1 MTDTPDSPVIPWR
14 HHVALT
20 VLLGCALLMAAR
32 ATDLTMNH
40 REFLQQEGDA
50 RMLRVMEIPASRG
63 TLRDRHGALLA
74 VSTPVK
80 SVWAQPA
87 ELAAARDRWPEL
99 GRELGVTLEHIRDR
113 VAGAREREFVYLRR
127 HVEPGVA
134 ARVAALEIP
143 GVAMEREYRRF
154 YPAGEVAAHVVGF
167 TDVDGVGREG
177 MELALDERLQGRAG
191 SKRVIRDRL
200 GRTVENVE
208 SVRVPVPGE
217 DVHLSIDLRIQYL
230 AYRAL
235 KAAKQRYRAAG
246 GSVVVLD
253 VTSGEV
259 LAMVNQPFYNPNKGS
274 DRVGARVRNRAVTD
288 LFEPGSTIKPFTV
301 LAGLISGEFKPRSTI
316 DTSPGLLRVGRYTVR
331 DHRDYGVI
339 DLQTVMAKSS
349 NVGASRIALT
359 VAPETLWRVYDGLG
373 FGLSSASGF
382 PGEADGILTDYMR
395 WGDIHRVTLSYGYGL
410 SVSALQLARAYA
422 VLGADGVL
430 PPVTFERSAGDGGG
444 QQVVDGRYVRQVRA
458 MMESVL
464 DEGGTGGRGR
474 VPGYRVAGKTGTV
487 KKSVVGGYAEDRY
500 MALFAGMAPASA
512 PRIVVLAVMDEP
524 RSEDYYGG
532 QVAAPLFAEV
542 MGGALRTLGV
552 APDDLAPAS
561 RQFIANLEPP
571 AHGAP

>member
-1 MTDTPDSPVIPWR
+1 MTDTPPSPVIPWR
-14 HHVALT
+14 HHLALA
-20 VLLGCALLMAAR
+20 VLLGGALLMAAR
-32 ATDLTMNH
+32 AADLTMNH

-50 RMLRVMEIPASRG
+50 RMLRVVEIPATRG

-80 SVWAQPA
+80 SVWARPA

-99 GRELGVTLEHIRDR
+99 GRELGVGVEHIRDR
-113 VAGAREREFVYLRR
+113 VAGARGREFVYLRR
-127 HVEPGVA
+127 HVEPDVA
-134 ARVAALEIP
+134 TRVAALGVP

-177 MELALDERLQGRAG
+177 MELALDERLQGRVG

-208 SVRVPVPGE
+208 SVRAPVPGE
-217 DVHLSIDLRIQYL
+217 DVRLSIDLRIQYL

-235 KAAKQRYRAAG
+235 KAAKQRYRAQG

-253 VTSGEV
+253 VASGEV

-301 LAGLISGEFKPRSTI
+301 LAGLASGEFEPRSTV
-316 DTSPGLLRVGRYTVR
+316 DTSPGLLRVGRHTVR

-339 DLQTVMAKSS
+339 DLETLMAKSS

-359 VAPETLWRVYDGLG
+359 VAPETLWRVFDGLG
-373 FGLSSASGF
+373 FGLATGSGF
-382 PGEADGILTDYMR
+382 PGEANGILTDYMR

-422 VLGADGVL
+422 VLGADGML
-430 PPVTFERSAGDGGG
+430 PPVTFER
-444 QQVVDGRYVRQVRA
+444 VDGDTPGRRVADARYVRQVRA

-487 KKSVVGGYAEDRY
+487 KKSVAGGYAEDRY
-500 MALFAGMAPASA
+500 MALFAGMAPASL

-552 APDDLAPAS
+552 APDDLAPTS
-561 RQFIANLEPP
+561 RQVIAHLEPP
-571 AHGAP
+571 RHGAR